1 MDYHL
6 YLKQSLCSMIF
17 TLKCNRTSG
26 CLENRKLIPGYVLYG
41 TICAGKQYEIIL
53 TCYKMTLIVRHN
65 HTFAAK
71 VLSKRLQKI
80 RNPADKQSHIQQT
93 QSRLPS
99 SKSLDFI
106 LKSCFCPPI
115 FTHLLYIHI
124 LFDSSLHHIHFNWQS
139 IIYRLVLCIWLNSL
153 LSHIS
158 GKTIVTYNFFCLV
171 INYNIQIYGTDIR
184 HMLSNSYQSYLY
196 A

>member
-1 MDYHL
+1 MFTVMDYHL

-106 LKSCFCPPI
+106 LKSCFCPPDECKSNIHSPFIYTHSFWFI
-115 FTHLLYIHI
+115 FASHSLQLTIHN
-124 LFDSSLHHIHFNWQS
+124 LQTCVV
-139 IIYRLVLCIWLNSL
+139 YMA
-153 LSHIS
+153 
-158 GKTIVTYNFFCLV
+158 KFFIEPYLWK
-171 INYNIQIYGTDIR
+171 N
-184 HMLSNSYQSYLY
+184 NSYI
-196 A
+196 